1 MLNEFELK
9 PLPLSRPSLEE
20 NTGGESSSP
29 QRRSMG
35 GWVNPSSREGPG
47 SATTGASTSRA
58 PRRRGDERGLSVTTG
73 GVQLPEFCLG
83 STDSRPSHAAT
94 TAMASMPDQLRLL
107 KDKRGRSQGS
117 QREEERN
124 AALTL
129 RQHRAVVSAGDA
141 PLVQGSPSSMRS
153 NPGNLPSDSIV
164 SRRSSVSHTENGIG
178 IHTPPPNAASV
189 SAWEDIHN
197 SNAHRSEESF
207 GDPRPDPDERRIQPM
222 QQHQDFGALV
232 IDTTKPEEQPRRR
245 PILKVPVSI
254 RKREKPVAVTEAP
267 SQMVVEGTS
276 SNDPR
281 QAASSGHAAEDVQE
295 FGSSPGSERRR
306 RRPAERPV
314 EVGNTTLQYL
324 QWDELQPI
332 REQVNDRW
340 LSDLGKQLSDS
351 SQWSVQFDALNT
363 LRRAAKHSAEAV
375 APAVRALVAQV
386 IPICESLRSG
396 LAKNALVCLHDLMQN
411 FKRAVDSELETL
423 VPTLLRKA
431 ADTSAFISEEA
442 ERCLQS
448 MCWSASES
456 RLMGVLLEKLAAQKG
471 SLAKGKV
478 VMCIGMLSER
488 LGSRLASI
496 KEVDKVC
503 AAVASVM
510 SEGSADAR
518 TAAKVAAQQ
527 VHRALGDDA
536 DRIFKRA
543 CGEAA
548 AGKVRQ
554 AAEKFSGT
562 MTGVQD
568 LKGAHRDGRDEAG
581 SPKPGRKPAKAVS
594 QDTLEAFRAL
604 LDSLQVSDWK
614 ARVDA
619 IDSVTKFV
627 QTAPAGFWT
636 AGSRALQLTDSLSG
650 RIADSNVKVAVA
662 ALNSLS
668 AILGAQP
675 PLLPPAAI
683 QTTVPVLVPAVLQS
697 LASSSPNVRQMCEDV
712 LEVFVRLC
720 PDRAAVVTPFLSVIT
735 GSAGRVQCAA
745 TERLAHYLPT
755 LLLAKPQAVAKQVL
769 PVGFRLLNS
778 PSTRG
783 EIRTALLKLIRA
795 VEDWNPGAVDEFAAG
810 SGNSEK
816 LRELREKGH
825 LAR

>member
-1 MLNEFELK
+1 
-9 PLPLSRPSLEE
+9 
-20 NTGGESSSP
+20 
-29 QRRSMG
+29 
-35 GWVNPSSREGPG
+35 
-47 SATTGASTSRA
+47 
-58 PRRRGDERGLSVTTG
+58 
-73 GVQLPEFCLG
+73 
-83 STDSRPSHAAT
+83 
-94 TAMASMPDQLRLL
+94 
-107 KDKRGRSQGS
+107 
-117 QREEERN
+117 
-124 AALTL
+124 
-129 RQHRAVVSAGDA
+129 
-141 PLVQGSPSSMRS
+141 
-153 NPGNLPSDSIV
+153 
-164 SRRSSVSHTENGIG
+164 
-178 IHTPPPNAASV
+178 
-189 SAWEDIHN
+189 
-197 SNAHRSEESF
+197 
-207 GDPRPDPDERRIQPM
+207 
-222 QQHQDFGALV
+222 
-232 IDTTKPEEQPRRR
+232 
-245 PILKVPVSI
+245 
-254 RKREKPVAVTEAP
+254 
-267 SQMVVEGTS
+267 
-276 SNDPR
+276 
-281 QAASSGHAAEDVQE
+281 
-295 FGSSPGSERRR
+295 
-306 RRPAERPV
+306 
-314 EVGNTTLQYL
+314 
-324 QWDELQPI
+324 
-332 REQVNDRW
+332 
-340 LSDLGKQLSDS
+340 
-351 SQWSVQFDALNT
+351 
-363 LRRAAKHSAEAV
+363 V
-375 APAVRALVAQV
+375 APAVRTLVAQV

-396 LAKNALVCLHDLMQN
+396 LSKNALVCLHDLMQN

-442 ERCLQS
+442 ERCILS
-448 MCWSASES
+448 MCWGASEG

-478 VMCIGMLSER
+478 VTCIGILSER
-488 LGSRLASI
+488 LGSRLASQ
-496 KEVDKVC
+496 KDVDRVC
-503 AAVASVM
+503 IAVAGVM

-518 TAAKVAAQQ
+518 TAAKLAAQQ

-543 CGEAA
+543 CGESAA
-548 AGKVRQ
+548 SRVRQ

-568 LKGAHRDGRDEAG
+568 LKGAHRDGREEAG
-581 SPKPGRKPAKAVS
+581 SPKPGRKTMKAAVS

-604 LDSLQVSDWK
+604 LDSLQVADWK

-627 QTAPAGFWT
+627 QSAPAGFWT

-662 ALNSLS
+662 ALHSLS

-675 PLLPPAAI
+675 PLLPPPAI

-783 EIRTALLKLIRA
+783 EIRTALLKLVRA

-816 LRELREKGH
+816 LRELREKGQ